1 MPNRHFRFCPSPW
14 AGFGQFGDPLIFSS
28 PHFGRCL
35 QPPPPFMGDLG
46 YLTIYYLFI
55 PKWKRK
61 PRGYLT
67 SIFYHKPSVM
77 MNDTVYTHGLTLI
90 IFLALSYFLL
100 WRMYRSSAPTSD
112 DRDLAKLPPSLIKAQ
127 VDPILLDTADSLIHG
142 LLMSKGKSCSD
153 QELLEA
159 IGRRLSNY
167 TWLEN
172 PDFLRALN
180 YYMQTEGQ
188 RISGRSF
195 PLSRLEEV
203 WDKFRRLMEKERWE
217 SRNALIVHPINQN
230 E

>member
-1 MPNRHFRFCPSPW
+1 
-14 AGFGQFGDPLIFSS
+14 
-28 PHFGRCL
+28 
-35 QPPPPFMGDLG
+35 
-46 YLTIYYLFI
+46 
-55 PKWKRK
+55 
-61 PRGYLT
+61 
-67 SIFYHKPSVM
+67 